1 MKDFVSI
8 VQWSTVS
15 ILLFLS
21 GFELA
26 AQHVG
31 NHLAWNQL
39 NWSLPIFYW
48 LLCFFIIQF
57 GRLATFDKRYFKAIN
72 S

>member
-8 VQWSTVS
+8 VQWSAVS

-26 AQHVG
+26 AQHIG
-31 NHLAWNQL
+31 NNLAWSEI

-48 LLCFFIIQF
+48 LLCFFIIHF
-57 GRLATFDKRYFKAIN
+57 KRLVTFEKRYKAIN